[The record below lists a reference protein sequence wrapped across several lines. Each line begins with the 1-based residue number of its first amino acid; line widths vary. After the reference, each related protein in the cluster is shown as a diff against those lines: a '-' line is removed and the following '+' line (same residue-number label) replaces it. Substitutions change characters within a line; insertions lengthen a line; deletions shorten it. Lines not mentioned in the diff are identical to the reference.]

1 VYTAASIAFT
11 AGHVAVSRANGGWFY
26 LYRGGEIAVI
36 VAYYVVNWMRSGQ
49 TLGMRAWRLMAVTD
63 SGRRLT
69 LGGSL
74 LRFLCGIPA
83 WLPAGLGV
91 LWMYLDAEGLPLNDR
106 LSHSRMVQLTRS

>member
-1 VYTAASIAFT
+1 
-11 AGHVAVSRANGGWFY
+11 
-26 LYRGGEIAVI
+26 
-36 VAYYVVNWMRSGQ
+36 
-49 TLGMRAWRLMAVTD
+49 MAVTD